1 MVSEWCCVLDITELL
16 DEKCDMT
23 QKCDGTIVWH
33 STSQKQVLLMIFIC
47 VFKEQTIG
55 HLQAK

>member
-1 MVSEWCCVLDITELL
+1 MVSELCCVLDITELL

-33 STSQKQVLLMIFIC
+33 STSHKTSINDDFYLCFQGTDNRTL
-47 VFKEQTIG
+47 TG
-55 HLQAK
+55 